1 MNKMNGEDKS
11 ETVTIGGKKIPLIQA
26 TSITTIKHK
35 ETGVIY
41 KDDEEWKS
49 LGIDPSL
56 IKRDVLVEM
65 PRLDLYGK
73 TK

>member
-1 MNKMNGEDKS
+1 METIKHNGKDIPVLNAK
-11 ETVTIGGKKIPLIQA
+11 VT
-26 TSITTIKHK
+26 TTIKHK

-41 KDDEEWKS
+41 KDDEEWRG
-49 LGIDPSL
+49 LGIDPTD
-56 IKRDVLVEM
+56 IQRDVVVEM

>member
-1 MNKMNGEDKS
+1 MDTIKHNGKDIPVLNAK
-11 ETVTIGGKKIPLIQA
+11 VT
-26 TSITTIKHK
+26 TTIKHK

-41 KDDEEWKS
+41 KDEEEWKT

>member
-1 MNKMNGEDKS
+1 MDTIKHNGKDIS
-11 ETVTIGGKKIPLIQA
+11 VLNARVT
-26 TSITTIKHK
+26 TTIKHK

-41 KDDEEWKS
+41 KDDEEWKA

>member
-1 MNKMNGEDKS
+1 MDTIKHNGKDIPVLNAR
-11 ETVTIGGKKIPLIQA
+11 VT
-26 TSITTIKHK
+26 TTIKHK

-41 KDDEEWKS
+41 KDDEEWKG

>member
-1 MNKMNGEDKS
+1 METIKHNGKDIPVLNAK
-11 ETVTIGGKKIPLIQA
+11 VT
-26 TSITTIKHK
+26 TTIKHK

-41 KDDEEWKS
+41 KDDEEWRG
-49 LGIDPSL
+49 LGIDPAD
-56 IKRDVLVEM
+56 IQRDVVVEM

>member
-1 MNKMNGEDKS
+1 MDTIKHNGKDIPVLNAK
-11 ETVTIGGKKIPLIQA
+11 VT
-26 TSITTIKHK
+26 TTIKHK

-41 KDDEEWKS
+41 KDDEEWKR

>member
-1 MNKMNGEDKS
+1 MDTIKHNGKDIPVLNAK
-11 ETVTIGGKKIPLIQA
+11 VT
-26 TSITTIKHK
+26 TTIKHK
-35 ETGVIY
+35 ETDVVY
-41 KDDEEWKS
+41 KDDEEWKR

>member
-1 MNKMNGEDKS
+1 MNTIKHNGKDIPVLNAM
-11 ETVTIGGKKIPLIQA
+11 VT
-26 TSITTIKHK
+26 TTIKHK
-35 ETGVIY
+35 ESGIIY
-41 KDDEEWKS
+41 KDDEEWKR
-49 LGIDPSL
+49 LGIDPAL

>member
-1 MNKMNGEDKS
+1 MDTIKHNGKDIPVLNAK
-11 ETVTIGGKKIPLIQA
+11 VT
-26 TSITTIKHK
+26 TTIKHK
-35 ETGVIY
+35 ETGVVY
-41 KDDEEWKS
+41 KDDEEWKK

>member
-1 MNKMNGEDKS
+1 MDTIKHNGKDIPVLNAR
-11 ETVTIGGKKIPLIQA
+11 VT
-26 TSITTIKHK
+26 TTIKHK
-35 ETGVIY
+35 ETDVVY
-41 KDDEEWKS
+41 KDDEEWKA
-49 LGIDPSL
+49 LGIEPAL

>member
-1 MNKMNGEDKS
+1 MDTITHNGKDIPVLNAK
-11 ETVTIGGKKIPLIQA
+11 VT
-26 TSITTIKHK
+26 TTIKYK

-41 KDDEEWKS
+41 KDDEEWKT

>member
-1 MNKMNGEDKS
+1 MDTIKHNGKDIPVLNAK
-11 ETVTIGGKKIPLIQA
+11 VT
-26 TSITTIKHK
+26 TTIKHK
-35 ETGVIY
+35 ESGVIY
-41 KDDEEWKS
+41 KDDEEWKT

-56 IKRDVLVEM
+56 IKRDVIVEM

>member
-1 MNKMNGEDKS
+1 MDTIKHNGKDIPVLNAK
-11 ETVTIGGKKIPLIQA
+11 VT
-26 TSITTIKHK
+26 TTIKHK

-41 KDDEEWKS
+41 KDDEEWKA

>member
-1 MNKMNGEDKS
+1 MDTIKHNGKDIPVLNAK
-11 ETVTIGGKKIPLIQA
+11 VTTP
-26 TSITTIKHK
+26 IKHK

-41 KDDEEWKS
+41 KDDEEWKG
-49 LGIDPSL
+49 LGIDPTN
-56 IKRDVLVEM
+56 IQRDVLVKM

>member
-1 MNKMNGEDKS
+1 MDTIKHNGKDIPVLNAK
-11 ETVTIGGKKIPLIQA
+11 VT
-26 TSITTIKHK
+26 TTIKHK
-35 ETGVIY
+35 ETGVLY
-41 KDDEEWKS
+41 KDDEEWKT

>member
-1 MNKMNGEDKS
+1 MHTIKHNGKDIPVLHAK
-11 ETVTIGGKKIPLIQA
+11 VT
-26 TSITTIKHK
+26 TTIKHK

-41 KDDEEWKS
+41 KDEEEWKT
-49 LGIDPSL
+49 LGIDPTN
-56 IKRDVLVEM
+56 IQRDVLVKM

>member
-1 MNKMNGEDKS
+1 MDTIKHNGKDIPVLNAR
-11 ETVTIGGKKIPLIQA
+11 VT
-26 TSITTIKHK
+26 TTIKHK

-41 KDDEEWKS
+41 KDDEEWKA
-49 LGIDPSL
+49 LGIEPSL

>member
-1 MNKMNGEDKS
+1 MHTIKHNGKDIPVLIAK
-11 ETVTIGGKKIPLIQA
+11 VTM
-26 TSITTIKHK
+26 TIKHK
-35 ETGVIY
+35 ETGVVY
-41 KDDEEWKS
+41 KDDEEWKT

>member
-1 MNKMNGEDKS
+1 MDTIKHNGKDIPVLNAK
-11 ETVTIGGKKIPLIQA
+11 VT
-26 TSITTIKHK
+26 TTIKHK

-41 KDDEEWKS
+41 KDEEEWKT
-49 LGIDPSL
+49 LGIDPTL

>member
-1 MNKMNGEDKS
+1 MDTIKHNGKD
-11 ETVTIGGKKIPLIQA
+11 IPLLNA
-26 TSITTIKHK
+26 KVTTTIKHK

-41 KDDEEWKS
+41 KDDEEWKG

>member
-1 MNKMNGEDKS
+1 MDTIKHNGKDIPVLNAK
-11 ETVTIGGKKIPLIQA
+11 VT
-26 TSITTIKHK
+26 TTIKHK
-35 ETGVIY
+35 ETGVVY
-41 KDDEEWKS
+41 KDDEEWKA

>member
-1 MNKMNGEDKS
+1 MDTIKHNGKDIPVLKAK
-11 ETVTIGGKKIPLIQA
+11 VT
-26 TSITTIKHK
+26 TTIKHK

-41 KDDEEWKS
+41 KDDEEWKG
-49 LGIDPSL
+49 LGIDPTN
-56 IKRDVLVEM
+56 IQRDVLVKM